1 MEKNN
6 FLILSEMHQNLK
18 EERDGILEKVNK
30 NLNRIDEMDS
40 YIKSILEK
48 EDSDYKVFSPR
59 NVEVVYKEQLDS
71 CRAEKYSLEN
81 ENRNYYKQIN
91 KIGRYLD
98 DLSVVLEENQTEEV
112 IYAPEQE
119 NEEKITVPTLNLQV
133 MDIQEK
139 ERQRIARDLHDITL
153 QNLTHLI
160 HKIELGSMFIDQDPI
175 RAKLELAAV
184 SKSLKTTITD
194 IRNIIFDLRPM
205 SFDDLGLKDSLTN
218 FFTNLRKETNFNI
231 EFDIG
236 DIECRNELILI
247 TIFRVIQ
254 EASMNAIYH
263 SDGNLLNVEVK
274 EDNSFYHIVIKDN
287 GKGFKFDDSVIF
299 DKRHFGLAVMKER
312 VEILKG
318 KINIES
324 NNEIGTKIEIYLPM
338 SCQGEEK

>member
-6 FLILSEMHQNLK
+6 FLILSEMYQNLK
-18 EERDGILEKVNK
+18 KERDGILEKINK
-30 NLNRIDEMDS
+30 NLNRINEMDS
-40 YIKSILEK
+40 FIKSILEK
-48 EDSDYKVFSPR
+48 DDSDYKVFSPR
-59 NVEVVYKEQLDS
+59 NVEVIYKEQLDS
-71 CRAEKYSLEN
+71 CSAEKYSLEN

-98 DLSVVLEENQTEEV
+98 DLLVVLKENQEEEV
-112 IYAPEQE
+112 IHEPEQE
-119 NEEKITVPTLNLQV
+119 YDEKVTVPTLNLQV
-133 MDIQEK
+133 LDIQEK

-160 HKIELGSMFIDQDPI
+160 HKIELASMFIDQDSI

-184 SKSLKTTITD
+184 SKNLKITIAD

-231 EFDIG
+231 EFDIE
-236 DIECRNELILI
+236 DIDCKNELILI

-263 SDGNLLNVEVK
+263 SDGNLLKVEVK
-274 EDNSFYHIVIKDN
+274 EDNFYYRIVIRDN
-287 GKGFKFDDSVIF
+287 GKGFQCDDAVIF
-299 DKRHFGLAVMKER
+299 DKRHFGLAVMRER
-312 VEILKG
+312 IEILKG

-324 NNEIGTKIEIYLPM
+324 NHEIGTKIEIYLPM
-338 SCQGEEK
+338 SCQGDEQ